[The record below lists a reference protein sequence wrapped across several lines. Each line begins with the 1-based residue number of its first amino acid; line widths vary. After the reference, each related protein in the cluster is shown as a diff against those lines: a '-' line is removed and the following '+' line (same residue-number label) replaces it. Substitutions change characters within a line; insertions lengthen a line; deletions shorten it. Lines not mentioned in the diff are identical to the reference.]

1 MPIPHIKVTFP
12 APAEVIRSEVTQESC
27 EEELDLACL
36 IRLCLEEFLVNAIIS
51 LGDDLTSTIRPYEPG
66 EIVGHRTT
74 KPALWLHR
82 LSKEYS
88 IIVWLGPSIAR
99 KSWNNI
105 SSLLCMLISCFL
117 HSLFAFPSLFSKK
130 KKCFFFTFIR
140 HELSYGVGRKWWNEL
155 LGCLAALLGPLGNV
169 DQVNADLVKPY
180 VCERERERE
189 RERENLSF
197 LPFQNAET
205 CSGNISI
212 ETTIDRAKQVSRSM
226 NSLWME
232 IWG

>member
-1 MPIPHIKVTFP
+1 M
-12 APAEVIRSEVTQESC
+12 
-27 EEELDLACL
+27 ACL

-140 HELSYGVGRKWWNEL
+140 HELSYGVGRK
-155 LGCLAALLGPLGNV
+155 
-169 DQVNADLVKPY
+169 
-180 VCERERERE
+180 
-189 RERENLSF
+189 
-197 LPFQNAET
+197 
-205 CSGNISI
+205 
-212 ETTIDRAKQVSRSM
+212 
-226 NSLWME
+226 
-232 IWG
+232 